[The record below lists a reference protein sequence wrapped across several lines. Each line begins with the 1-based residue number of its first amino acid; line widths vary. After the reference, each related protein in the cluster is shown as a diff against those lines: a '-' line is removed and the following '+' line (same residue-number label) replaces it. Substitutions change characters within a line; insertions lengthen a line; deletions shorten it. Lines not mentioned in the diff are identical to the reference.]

1 MVSPRRPAVRGMAL
15 VPLVF
20 LLLVVAVVWAQ
31 RERLLS
37 MAGTSLVLAG
47 EPRRADAIVVL
58 AGGLQGERILK
69 AAELLRAGLAPR
81 VLVSDAIP
89 IYEQPECRLAV
100 AMAVRRGAPE
110 EAFECVAPGV
120 RSTREEA
127 RAIVPVLRS
136 RGVRA
141 YLLVTTEFHTRRA
154 ALLFRRE
161 APDLEVIP
169 VASDSVDFPI
179 ARWYA
184 HREGRKTVLL
194 EWLKTAATYLGA

>member
-1 MVSPRRPAVRGMAL
+1 
-15 VPLVF
+15 
-20 LLLVVAVVWAQ
+20 
-31 RERLLS
+31 
-37 MAGTSLVLAG
+37 
-47 EPRRADAIVVL
+47 
-58 AGGLQGERILK
+58 
-69 AAELLRAGLAPR
+69 
-81 VLVSDAIP
+81 
-89 IYEQPECRLAV
+89 
-100 AMAVRRGAPE
+100 
-110 EAFECVAPGV
+110 
-120 RSTREEA
+120 
-127 RAIVPVLRS
+127 
-136 RGVRA
+136 VRA